1 MSYHKLPRQVIG
13 LTLVA
18 LLLVGCVALTATPT
32 PVGIV
37 VTTTPGQETSYLT
50 VRDVSENALS
60 LADQQIR
67 VRGQNWFVSSVTLV
81 DCDPPRCD
89 CNRSEGLLF
98 LSEEGRTPGEMISVP
113 QVLCRG
119 DECQMT
125 CTPFDPT
132 LGEAFEIMGTLKVVF
147 RNGSHEELRLE
158 DLDLEASRQLVDGE
172 WIPIETGSFTI
183 TLRTP

>member
-1 MSYHKLPRQVIG
+1 MSYHKLPWQVIG

-18 LLLVGCVALTATPT
+18 LLLMGCVARTATPT
-32 PVGIV
+32 PAGIV
-37 VTTTPGQETSYLT
+37 VTTTPGQETSYPT

-89 CNRSEGLLF
+89 CNQSKGQLF
-98 LSEEGRTPGEMISVP
+98 LSEEGRAPGEMISVP
-113 QVLCRG
+113 QLFCRG
-119 DECQMT
+119 DECHMT

-132 LGEAFEIMGTLKVVF
+132 LAEAFELVGTLRVISQNENHK
-147 RNGSHEELRLE
+147 ELRLE
-158 DLDLEASRQLVDGE
+158 DLDLEASRQLVNGE

-183 TLRTP
+183 NLRSP